1 MERQTVKT
9 PSRLPVLAPHGASLS
24 LSPTIGVL
32 ASLDISFQE
41 PPKSVDYYLLLF
53 PTLVVRLLQEG
64 IAM

>member
-1 MERQTVKT
+1 MV
-9 PSRLPVLAPHGASLS
+9 PVS

-41 PPKSVDYYLLLF
+41 PVKSVDYYLLLF
-53 PTLVVRLLQEG
+53 PTPVVRLLQEG

>member
-1 MERQTVKT
+1 MV
-9 PSRLPVLAPHGASLS
+9 PVS

-41 PPKSVDYYLLLF
+41 PVKSVDYYLLLF